1 MKRFWVIG
9 LVLILVFSL
18 MLGNVPVSF
27 SQKKYNEAPMLA
39 ELVKQGKLPPVEQR
53 LPEVPYV
60 VKTMDGAKNARY
72 GGMLRFVRTDPYYDS
87 DGGISNLAQL
97 VHIPGEGGTF
107 KQSGSKMVPDIVQ
120 SYEVSEDSKVFT
132 FHLREGL
139 KWSDGYPVTTED
151 VQFAYEDVLLNDKLT
166 PVFPKDLTAG
176 DNPCKVEIVDKYT
189 FKVRFSRSYGGFLGV
204 LGRRMMGYS
213 WFLLPKHYLKEFHPK
228 YTSIEKLEPLI
239 KEAGFEK
246 GQWWNLFN
254 RKTDPFRG
262 DIGCPVLTP
271 WVMVE
276 SNPKTG
282 VIRWE
287 RNPYYYKC
295 DEAGNQ
301 LPYID
306 YRESS
311 LLKDPK
317 MVPMKVVAGEV
328 DFMRQFGELKDLPLY
343 KEYEEKAGIRV
354 LLFQKDV
361 ETGYV
366 CLNQSHKDPVWRKIV
381 GDVRFRRALSMAI
394 NRKEIIN
401 TVYLGLAVPSTLVP
415 STYDPVKAS
424 QLLDQMGLN
433 KRDSEGWR
441 LGPDGKRFEIPF
453 EVPQLMGFE
462 APMTEMVID
471 FWKKVGIYATMKTV
485 SFELWDQLGASNE
498 IRASIHWG
506 QAPATWKKSPQS
518 SYDEFLPDRYRS
530 WGAGYRQ
537 WYDSGGKTGVEP
549 PSVVKKL
556 FELKEKVHTG
566 SPEEAKK
573 AAQEIAGLHYN
584 NVFIIALTWP
594 KHPII
599 FSGKLGGL
607 PPEGGDSYA
616 PYSMMIQFYF
626 KQ

>member
-9 LVLILVFSL
+9 LVLVLVFSL
-18 MLGNVPVSF
+18 MLGSVPISF

-72 GGMLRFVRTDPYYDS
+72 GGTLRFVRTDPYYDA
-87 DGGISNLAQL
+87 DGSISNIAQI

-107 KQSGSKMVPDIVQ
+107 KQSGNKMVPDIVQ

-132 FHLREGL
+132 FRLRKGL
-139 KWSDGYPVTTED
+139 KWSDGEPVTTED

-166 PVFPKDLTAG
+166 PVFPKDLTVG
-176 DNPCKVEIVDKYT
+176 GEPCKVEIVDKYT
-189 FKVRFSRSYGGFLGV
+189 FRVRFSKSYGGFLGV
-204 LGRRMMGYS
+204 LARRMMGYS
-213 WFLLPKHYLKEFHPK
+213 WFILPKHYLKQFHPK
-228 YTSIEKLEPLI
+228 YTSMEKLEPLI

-254 RKTDPFRG
+254 RKTDPYRG
-262 DIGCPVLTP
+262 DVGCPTLTP
-271 WVMVE
+271 WVIVE

-282 VIRWE
+282 IIRWE
-287 RNPYYYKC
+287 RNPYYYKV

-317 MVPMKVVAGEV
+317 MVPMKVISGEV

-343 KEYEEKAGIRV
+343 KQYEEKGGYKV

-366 CLNQSHKDPVWRKIV
+366 CLNQSYEDPIWRKIV
-381 GDVRFRRALSMAI
+381 GDVRFRKALSMAI
-394 NRKEIIN
+394 NRKEIIDAI
-401 TVYLGLAVPSTLVP
+401 YLGLAVPATLVP
-415 STYDPVKAS
+415 STYDPAKAN
-424 QLLDQMGLN
+424 QLLDQVGLN

-485 SFELWDQLGASNE
+485 SFELWDQLGASNK
-498 IRASIHWG
+498 IKASIHWG
-506 QAPATWKKSPQS
+506 QAPDTWKKAPQS

-556 FELKEKVHTG
+556 FDLKERVHTG

-573 AAQEIAGLHYN
+573 AALEIARLHYTN
-584 NVFIIALTWP
+584 FFIIALTWP

-599 FSGKLGGL
+599 VSAKLGGL
-607 PPEGGDSYA
+607 PPEGGDSYV
-616 PYSMMIQFYF
+616 PYTMMIQFYF
-626 KQ
+626 KR